1 MFIFKLIRYAMEMQ
15 LIVLLSIY
23 CKLFNIDKTSKQIG
37 LLETYNFVWNT
48 EANSG
53 LRVLTK
59 LLKLCTCLICKI

>member
-37 LLETYNFVWNT
+37 LL
-48 EANSG
+48 S
-53 LRVLTK
+53 RK
-59 LLKLCTCLICKI
+59 LGPKLGISKELIKIY